1 MDIECGIHDSRFMF
15 VFIMDLMSDGGDTQ
29 IFVESKLNNSKNLL
43 RAVLRM
49 M

>member
-1 MDIECGIHDSRFMF
+1 MGFMIVGLVF